1 MMLAIGAAVN
11 ELREA
16 QSLMMPVTLMIMLPW
31 FLWMPISR
39 DPNSTLSVAVS
50 FIPPINTFGML
61 LRLSSTEPP
70 PAWQVWLSIGIGVVS
85 VFAAVWCAARIFR
98 IGLLLTGKPP
108 DFRTLLRWIRAG

>member
-1 MMLAIGAAVN
+1 MMAIGAAVN

-16 QSLMMPVTLMIMLPW
+16 QSLMMPVTVMLMLPW
-31 FLWMPISR
+31 FLWIPISR
-39 DPNSTLSVAVS
+39 DPSSALSIAVS

-70 PAWQVWLSIGIGVVS
+70 PVWQVWLSIAIGVAFVY
-85 VFAAVWCAARIFR
+85 VAIWCAARVFR

-108 DFRTLLRWIRAG
+108 DFRTLWRWIRAG